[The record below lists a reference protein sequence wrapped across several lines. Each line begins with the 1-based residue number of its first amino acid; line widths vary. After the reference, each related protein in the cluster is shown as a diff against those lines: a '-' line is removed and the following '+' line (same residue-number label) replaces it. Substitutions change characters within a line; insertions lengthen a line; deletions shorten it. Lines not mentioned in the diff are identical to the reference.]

1 MSRFAEGSKVQ
12 HVNGGVYRIL
22 RVPDDRRLEHSG
34 EPFYEYERIAD
45 GQVWLRC
52 QSEMEDGRFVVLP
65 SATGEPT

>member
-1 MSRFAEGSKVQ
+1 MSSFTEGSKVK

-45 GQVWLRC
+45 GQVWVRC
-52 QSEMEDGRFVVLP
+52 QSEMEDGRFVLVHT
-65 SATGEPT
+65 ATGNET